1 MAHLGEFGRELAE
14 LDTDTPAVEDDTFT
28 FHGVTFTVRRSIGA
42 MPLLRYSWR
51 AIQAQDV
58 AEQVDTAM
66 AAARTDEERAAAQSM
81 LRGLVVQQRA
91 SVFEYLRSV
100 IGDEQWP
107 EFERVADAVAAT
119 EDELLGVSR
128 AVIAAVAARPT
139 RRPSGSPGGP
149 SPSGGGS
156 VGASSSTG
164 TAPQAPGPAG
174 SAPPWGSSPASP
186 GGDGGGDGSVGEE
199 PPPLTDRERAIAAM
213 GMVPLDVAARAARE
227 ARSGT

>member
-1 MAHLGEFGRELAE
+1 MAYLGEFGREVAE
-14 LDTDTPAVEDDTFT
+14 LDTSTPPEDDTFT
-28 FHGVTFTVRRSIGA
+28 FHGVQFTIRRSIGA

-58 AEQVDTAM
+58 AEQVDAAR
-66 AAARTDEERAAAQSM
+66 AAARTDDERAAADAM
-81 LRGLVVQQRA
+81 LRGLIVQQRA
-91 SVFEYLRSV
+91 SVYEYLHSV

-139 RRPSGSPGGP
+139 RRPSGSAGGP

-156 VGASSSTG
+156 GDGSSSTATG
-164 TAPQAPGPAG
+164 GPAPGPAAEGGSRLPGPG
-174 SAPPWGSSPASP
+174 SAADAGEDPAE
-186 GGDGGGDGSVGEE
+186 DVAH
-199 PPPLTDRERAIAAM
+199 LTDRERAIAAM
-213 GMVPLDVAARAARE
+213 GMVPLDQAAAAARAAR
-227 ARSGT
+227 SGT